1 MAIVISGVNNNDK
14 ITASDGT
21 IDLLSGVNYAGIIT
35 APGFTASNNITAAS
49 INVGSGIQVGNA
61 GIITATTLIGNVT
74 GNINHTSNLL
84 LQISGSEKFRVGTSG
99 QLGIGGANYGTSGQV
114 LTSGGSGS
122 AATWSTVSVGG
133 GTGID
138 FNDNVK
144 IRFGTGNDLEIYH
157 TGSGAAIL
165 NAAGSGQLTIGS
177 DNALNL
183 TSRTGT
189 EYYFRAYPNNRAELY
204 YDYSTHNTP
213 KLQTSATGV
222 TVTGTVAA
230 TAFTGDGSALTGTGV
245 GSNASVNTS
254 GIITATAFVSSEG
267 QLSNRNK
274 IINGDFT
281 IHQRGGTIAS
291 SSGNY
296 TIDRWRAYRS
306 GDSSGGFSVQQ
317 STGSYPQTNISG
329 VRDNFKS
336 SALITVT
343 SAGSAAAN
351 NNVKFQQR
359 IEGSNVYDL
368 AFGTVAAK
376 KITVSFYVKC
386 SLTGTFGA
394 SIVNASHNRSN
405 IQTYTINSAST
416 WEYKTFTVDGDTS
429 GSWDFGTGT
438 GMQLMFDLGTGS
450 NKSSNSTNQW
460 LSGEYHG
467 TPSGVKLIHTNGATW
482 QLAGVQLEAGSVASP
497 FEFRKQTDELQRCQR
512 YYQKDIS
519 TRSFWASGN
528 VGGRQ
533 FPVRFQTEMRDTP
546 TISFSSVTAAGSF
559 SAGAASRQGY
569 NTYMSGSERYF
580 QWRHTAESEL

>member
-1 MAIVISGVNNNDK
+1 MVGNIYLRDA
-14 ITASDGT
+14 
-21 IDLLSGVNYAGIIT
+21 AGGNT
-35 APGFTASNNITAAS
+35 
-49 INVGSGIQVGNA
+49 NVGV
-61 GIITATTLIGNVT
+61 
-74 GNINHTSNLL
+74 
-84 LQISGSEKFRVGTSG
+84 
-99 QLGIGGANYGTSGQV
+99 
-114 LTSGGSGS
+114 
-122 AATWSTVSVGG
+122 
-133 GTGID
+133 
-138 FNDNVK
+138 
-144 IRFGTGNDLEIYH
+144 
-157 TGSGAAIL
+157 
-165 NAAGSGQLTIGS
+165 
-177 DNALNL
+177 
-183 TSRTGT
+183 
-189 EYYFRAYPNNRAELY
+189 
-204 YDYSTHNTP
+204 
-213 KLQTSATGV
+213 
-222 TVTGTVAA
+222 
-230 TAFTGDGSALTGTGV
+230 
-245 GSNASVNTS
+245 
-254 GIITATAFVSSEG
+254 ITATAFVSSEG

-368 AFGTVAAK
+368 AFGTAAAK

-519 TRSFWASGN
+519 TRKFWASGN